1 MPSMVSYPR
10 RLQSGHITCYLNRTY
25 HVLTT
30 AESPT
35 LAKNARMGHP
45 PWEWCNAKMGHPP
58 LFDYLYVL
66 VHLPP
71 VSCGLVL
78 QAEGWGGWP
87 AHVLVGR
94 VLHGGAQAVICESF
108 VEGHIATGWK
118 IDKVG
123 TELHSPPE
131 VPCWLKYAQNA
142 SYREGKVL
150 LCVSNEG

>member
-1 MPSMVSYPR
+1 MRPWTVCSSRSKDYSRELGRQRKPLLPHR
-10 RLQSGHITCYLNRTY
+10 SFAPWTADRSAQ
-25 HVLTT
+25 HVFG
-30 AESPT
+30 
-35 LAKNARMGHP
+35 RMKWQP
-45 PWEWCNAKMGHPP
+45 ERK
-58 LFDYLYVL
+58 
-66 VHLPP
+66 P
-71 VSCGLVL
+71 VR
-78 QAEGWGGWP
+78 EGWGGRP

-94 VLHGGAQAVICESF
+94 MLHGGAQAVICESL

-131 VPCWLKYAQNA
+131 VSCWVKYAQNA